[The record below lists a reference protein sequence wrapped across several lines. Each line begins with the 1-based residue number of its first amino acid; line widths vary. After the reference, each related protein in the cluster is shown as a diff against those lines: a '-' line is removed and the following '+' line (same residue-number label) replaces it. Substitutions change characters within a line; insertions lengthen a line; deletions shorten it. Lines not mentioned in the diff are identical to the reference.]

1 MIYKISKE
9 RSLQVYTGSNEIV
22 EYKKKEYWMNEGIS
36 KEFRVIAISSYL
48 EARRQE
54 WCNQSDTEQVI
65 VRAAYILTAMLN
77 VQNVVDVANVTI
89 NGETDRIT
97 LATDEVPTLGA
108 VTLTEG

>member
-1 MIYKISKE
+1 MSADITLKE
-9 RSLQVYTGSNEIV
+9 GYEPTDVQTAV
-22 EYKKKEYWMNEGIS
+22 EA
-36 KEFRVIAISSYL
+36 AISSYL

-77 VQNVVDVANVTI
+77 VQNVIDVANVTI

-97 LATDEVPTLGA
+97 LETDEVPTLGT
-108 VTLTEG
+108 VSLTEG